1 MLSGILHLHLFSPG
15 SLSEEMKGRLYSQ
28 DHLLIFLFIIFCFI
42 KLTII
47 KHVPLIN
54 DEAYTL
60 TISRHFSLSYFDHPP
75 LMMWITY
82 FIHQFEIIEF
92 HIFRIPYI
100 VFGIFTSF
108 FLFKIGSIVYSKEIG
123 VVSAILYFISPFF
136 FLSGGLFI
144 VPDASLNF
152 SIAGATYIAIRL
164 IFNNEN
170 NIILWLALGFLI
182 SIAFLSKY
190 QAYLFGIALFFAF
203 FFWRKNVLFT
213 KNFNISLL
221 ISVAG
226 LFPVLLWNIDNNFE
240 SFAFHGNRTNFVF
253 DLSNILYSLFVQLF
267 FLLPTTGFLIFLSL
281 NNKPSNKYE
290 KFLILLALP
299 IIIIFNFFIL
309 LSDNSFAHWSM
320 VGWMLL
326 IPIASSHLIFMKS
339 FKLEFIIFKI
349 LSALVAVILISSLI
363 HHAKTGFITRSYGD
377 KKPSWDNTRELLDW
391 RLVADTLAK
400 NLKEEELAS
409 LATLNWYDSGQLTV
423 AFNYKHQ
430 VGVIGPNSNHFKFMN
445 LNDKNFMTLI
455 DVRLIHRNHDFEMKE
470 ELLSYD
476 YNLTN
481 KINFPLFRGSE
492 KYGTVSVFSIEKVI
506 EKL

>member
-1 MLSGILHLHLFSPG
+1 
-15 SLSEEMKGRLYSQ
+15 MKSRLYNQ
-28 DHLLIFLFIIFCFI
+28 DHLIVFLFIIFCFI
-42 KLTII
+42 KLAII
-47 KHVPLIN
+47 KHVTLIN

-75 LMMWITY
+75 LMMWISY

-170 NIILWLALGFLI
+170 NIILWLALGFLL
-182 SIAFLSKY
+182 SLAFLSKY
-190 QAYLFGIALFFAF
+190 QAYLFGIALFFSF
-203 FFWRKNVLFT
+203 FFWKKNALFT

-226 LFPVLLWNIDNNFE
+226 LLPVLLWNIGNNFE
-240 SFAFHGNRTNFVF
+240 SFAFHGNRSSFVF
-253 DLSNILYSLFVQLF
+253 DLSNIFYSLFAQLF

-281 NNKPSNKYE
+281 NNKPTSKHE

-299 IIIIFNFFIL
+299 TIIIFNFFIL

-326 IPIASSHLIFMKS
+326 IPIASYHLTCMKS
-339 FKLEFIIFKI
+339 FKVQLIIFKV
-349 LSALVAVILISSLI
+349 LSALVAVFLVASLI
-363 HHAKTGFITRSYGD
+363 THARTGFITRSYGE
-377 KKPSWDNTRELLDW
+377 KIPSWDDTRELLDW
-391 RLVADTLAK
+391 RLVADILAK
-400 NLKEEELAS
+400 NLQKEELDS

-423 AFNYKHQ
+423 ALNYRQ
-430 VGVIGPNSNHFKFMN
+430 TVGVIGPNSNHFKYMD
-445 LNDKNFMTLI
+445 LNYKNFMTLV
-455 DVRLIHRNHDFEMKE
+455 DVRLIHKNEDFEIKQV
-470 ELLSYD
+470 LRDYD
-476 YNLTN
+476 YNVIK
-481 KINFPLFRGSE
+481 KIKLPLLRGNE
-492 KYGTVSVFSIEKVI
+492 KYGIVSVFSIDKI
-506 EKL
+506 SKKR

>member
-1 MLSGILHLHLFSPG
+1 
-15 SLSEEMKGRLYSQ
+15 MKSRLYNQ
-28 DHLLIFLFIIFCFI
+28 DHLLVFLFIIFCFI
-42 KLTII
+42 KLAII

-54 DEAYTL
+54 DEAYSL

-75 LMMWITY
+75 LMMWISF

-170 NIILWLALGFLI
+170 NIILWLALGFLL

-221 ISVAG
+221 ISLAG
-226 LFPVLLWNIDNNFE
+226 LLPVLLWNIGNNFE
-240 SFAFHGNRTNFVF
+240 SFAFHGNRSSFVF
-253 DLSNILYSLFVQLF
+253 DLSNIFYSLFAQLF

-281 NNKPSNKYE
+281 NNKPTSKYE

-299 IIIIFNFFIL
+299 TIIIFNFFIL

-326 IPIASSHLIFMKS
+326 IPIASYHLIFMKS
-339 FKLEFIIFKI
+339 LKVQFIIFKV

-363 HHAKTGFITRSYGD
+363 HHARTGFITRSYGD
-377 KKPSWDNTRELLDW
+377 KIPSWDNTRELLDW
-391 RLVADTLAK
+391 RLVADILAK

-423 AFNYKHQ
+423 AFNYKHP
-430 VGVIGPNSNHFKFMN
+430 VGVIGHNSNHFKFIN

-455 DVRLIHRNHDFEMKE
+455 DVRLIHTKHDFEIKE
-470 ELLSYD
+470 EFISYG

-481 KINFPLFRGSE
+481 KIKFPLFRGNE